1 MNLIFVFINT
11 NKNMTETKTF
21 ECQICI
27 SYIKVSNS
35 VSCPYCEYT
44 TCKKCVQNFLL
55 SILDPNPR
63 CMNPACKKEWTMS
76 FVGKNTSAI
85 FHNKKY
91 REYRANI
98 NLERQKSLLPAA
110 QRFVEIEN
118 KKIRDKERINVIKSN
133 NMKIQDKIYELNE
146 VIRHNHRMIRA
157 LRNKEYD
164 TKEKET
170 IKHTIRCPIFECR
183 GFLNDKYKC
192 GICSTII
199 CYKCREPKD
208 EEHKCNPDNVETVK
222 LLKKDT
228 KPCPNCGEMIY
239 KIDGCFDGHTKIPML
254 NGTIKY
260 AKDIAIGDEL
270 IGDDGKKR
278 IVQKLFKG
286 RDLMYRVTQMQG
298 VDYIVN
304 SKHELV
310 VKAIYHGI
318 YTKLSDNK
326 WKIKWFDDK
335 HYMYKIMTFSTKV
348 LMLEFRDTLKHNI
361 FNIPVDIFIN
371 LSHDSEYGLYG
382 IKYNNS
388 SLTPLDVRPL
398 GIGTYY
404 GWIVDNNNKFILSD
418 STIVKNCD
426 QMFCTSCHSAFSWKT
441 GKIEKGV
448 IHNPHY
454 FEIQKKLNNGIIP
467 RNYREFRCGG
477 IPPLG
482 QLRTRLSKCNI
493 DFPLRMCYQQLLH
506 IREVVIDDFPI
517 ENDRESEIRL
527 RVLYLKNMI
536 TEDNWKKQLKYLMK
550 KHEKNKEINEVLT
563 TYTNIL
569 ADLFDNIITC
579 DDEKSITNYLI
590 SSTELRIYTNKQLY
604 LICNRYKHVI
614 PYISYEFKYY
624 PNVKK
629 YIKIPYQYYNQSDI
643 EFKRTM
649 DEYEIRYREFM
660 NRYLEEVLN

>member
-1 MNLIFVFINT
+1 MS
-11 NKNMTETKTF
+11 ETKTF

-27 SYIKVSNS
+27 SCIKVINR

-63 CMNPACKKEWTMS
+63 CMNPECKKEWHMS
-76 FVGKNTSAI
+76 FVGKHTPGV

-91 REYRANI
+91 REYRASI
-98 NLERQKSLLPAA
+98 MLERQKSLLPAA

-118 KKIRDKERINVIKSN
+118 KKIKDRERINLIKSN
-133 NMKIQDKIYELNE
+133 NMKIQDKISDLNE
-146 VIRHNHRMIRA
+146 VLRHNNRIIRE

-170 IKHTIRCPIFECR
+170 IKHTIRCPMFECR

-199 CYKCREPKD
+199 CYKCREPKNED
-208 EEHKCNPDNVETVK
+208 HKCDPNNVETVK

-239 KIDGCFDGHTKIPML
+239 KIDGCFDGYTEIAML
-254 NGTIKY
+254 NGNIKY
-260 AKDIAIGDEL
+260 AKDITIGDEL
-270 IGDDGKKR
+270 IGDDGNKR
-278 IVQKLFKG
+278 IVQQLFKG
-286 RDLMYRVTQMQG
+286 RDLMYMVTQHKG

-310 VKAIYHGI
+310 LKALNHGI
-318 YTKLSDNK
+318 YTKLSDDK

-335 HYMYKIMTFSTKV
+335 YYMYKTMIFSKKV
-348 LMLEFRDTLKHNI
+348 SMLQFKDTLKHNI
-361 FNIPVDIFIN
+361 FNIPVNIYIN
-371 LSHDSEYGLYG
+371 LPYDSRVGLYG

-388 SLTPLDVRPL
+388 SLTHLSVTPL

-404 GWIVDNNNKFILSD
+404 GWIVDNNNRFILPD

-426 QMFCTSCHSAFSWKT
+426 QMFCTTCHSAFSWKT
-441 GKIEKGV
+441 GKIETGV

-467 RNYREFRCGG
+467 RNNREFRCGG
-477 IPPLG
+477 VPPLRH
-482 QLRTRLSKCNI
+482 LINRLSKYNI
-493 DFPLRMCYQQLLH
+493 DFPIRTCYQQLLH
-506 IREVVIDDFPI
+506 IRQVVMDDFPI
-517 ENDRESEIRL
+517 EINRESEIRL

-536 TEDNWKKQLKYLMK
+536 TEDNWKKQLKCLMK

-569 ADLFDNIITC
+569 ADLFDNIVTC
-579 DDEKSITNYLI
+579 DDEKNITNYLI
-590 SSTELRIYTNKQLY
+590 SCTELRLYTNKQLY
-604 LICNRYKHVI
+604 LICDRYKHII
-614 PYISYEFKYY
+614 PYISYKFRYY

-643 EFKRTM
+643 EYKRKM
-649 DEYEIRYREFM
+649 DEYETIHKEFM
-660 NRYLEEVLN
+660 SRYLEEVLN